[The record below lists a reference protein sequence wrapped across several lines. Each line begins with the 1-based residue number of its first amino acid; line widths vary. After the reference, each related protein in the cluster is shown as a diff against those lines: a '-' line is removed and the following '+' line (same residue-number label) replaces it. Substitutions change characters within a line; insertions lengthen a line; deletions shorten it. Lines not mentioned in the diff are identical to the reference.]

1 MKALA
6 TNDKVL
12 KMTVTASVGLSALM
26 PSFARA
32 VNQATTC
39 PAGDQ
44 NPSTST
50 NPIQGGANC
59 SASKSN
65 TSTLFGTGGTFQI
78 IADTLI
84 YIVGAVAVIMLIIGG
99 LRYVI
104 SQGSKEGVESAKN
117 TILYAVI
124 GIVVA
129 ILAYAIVNFVT
140 GSIAT
145 PTATGG

>member
-6 TNDKVL
+6 TNDKML
-12 KMTVTASVGLSALM
+12 KMTVMASVGLSALM
-26 PSFARA
+26 PSFAHA
-32 VNQATTC
+32 VDQSTTC
-39 PAGDQ
+39 TGGDQ
-44 NPSTST
+44 SPTTSPNPLQS
-50 NPIQGGANC
+50 GANC

-65 TSTLFGTGGTFQI
+65 TSSLFGTGGTFQV

-84 YIVGAVAVIMLIIGG
+84 YIVGAIAVIMLIIGG

-104 SQGSKEGVESAKN
+104 SQGSKDGVEQAKN

-129 ILAYAIVNFVT
+129 ILAYAIVNFIT
-140 GSIAT
+140 GSLAPSNT
-145 PTATGG
+145 